1 MKKEKPP
8 IYDFIA
14 NVPDNTENYKQII
27 VASNGGQK
35 CTYLNKYHKITH
47 NPTEGRWDNIERLLR
62 HIFSDK
68 NTSGESLYEF
78 GLDFI
83 QRLFYS
89 PKDKL
94 PILVLASDE
103 RGTGKTTFVNIM
115 KDIFQANAI
124 IMGST
129 GLNSIY
135 TDHYAEKLLV
145 CIDDDI
151 LGKNKR
157 GLQVYIKYLATSDSV
172 KLEAIGENPQMIDNN
187 LHFVLTT
194 ERKNKCITIA
204 EDENRFAVLQS
215 NPIEEIDPMIREKCR
230 EEIPYF
236 LYYLKHRP
244 YKYPERKSW
253 VYFDPK
259 VYETETLRNIKK
271 GKK

>member
-1 MKKEKPP
+1 MKKEKTP
-8 IYDFIA
+8 IYDFVTNI
-14 NVPDNTENYKQII
+14 PDNTENYKPFM

-35 CTYLNKYHKITH
+35 CTYLNNYHKCTH
-47 NPTEGRWDNIERLLR
+47 IPTEGRWDNIERLLR

-94 PILVLASDE
+94 PILVLASDK
-103 RGTGKTTFVNIM
+103 RGSGKTTFVIFM
-115 KDIFQANAI
+115 KEIFQANAI

-129 GLNSIY
+129 GFNSRF

-145 CIDDDI
+145 CIDEDI
-151 LGKNKR
+151 AGKYKR
-157 GLQVYIKYLATSDSV
+157 GTLDYIKYLATSDSV
-172 KLEAIGENPQMIDNN
+172 KLEAIGESPQMIDNN

-194 ERKNKCITIA
+194 DRETNYITIS
-204 EDENRFAVLQS
+204 ENEYRFAVLRVNS
-215 NPIEEIDPMIREKCR
+215 IEDADPMIREKCR
-230 EEIPYF
+230 KEIPGF
-236 LYYLKHRP
+236 LYYLKNRP

-259 VYETETLRNIKK
+259 VYETETILNIKR
-271 GKK
+271 